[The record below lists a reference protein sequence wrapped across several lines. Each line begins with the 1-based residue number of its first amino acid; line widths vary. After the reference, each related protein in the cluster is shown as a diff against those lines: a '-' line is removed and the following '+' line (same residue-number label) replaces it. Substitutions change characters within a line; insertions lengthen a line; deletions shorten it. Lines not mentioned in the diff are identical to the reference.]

1 MRQVFAPQLRIRA
14 AAVGFL
20 VFLLGMVAAP
30 SAQAQQLPLSD
41 FYLWHTR
48 WINPA
53 AMGTRSLNQLMVS
66 HQQRYLNFG
75 GTLRNMSQF
84 LNYSSAPMG
93 RGGVFGWGLFLNHD
107 VFHTERRI
115 SVNIALAAQLIK
127 NGSSN
132 LSVGINT
139 GLINWGST
147 YDKYDVYD
155 RTDLL
160 LSKPTS
166 FAELDA
172 GMGVRYS
179 FSNYFIKSEA
189 NLMLSQIPGNMFS
202 KPSFGVGLFPHVLG
216 GGYFL
221 LSPDNNFY
229 IGPSVF
235 YKNTLHKQDSLNG
248 QPVDLGGLVKGQM
261 DIGLKARVMSWGV
274 WAAGGYR
281 IGNSAVTAGFG
292 VKILNP
298 DTLFDQSRSAL
309 FMDLNASAS
318 YPLNKSTMFGPS
330 IEVGLT
336 LAFGRVGEYNV
347 TVDTLTRIRGSFW
360 KNDGN
365 INTHRVQRLNNN
377 GPTGLQAVTEVE
389 EKKVTL
395 TYTWEDNMYRYL
407 GDNPV
412 VKSDTLLS
420 AVGQE
425 WEGVDGIISN
435 LVTEVIREALHP
447 DTSQVANP
455 DSLEPLKSLILVELT
470 GNLKANPI
478 EADFG
483 AQGAIFA
490 ADLPEKTQGDTLK
503 LLVEYDGRDTLVT
516 VYRDKNLS
524 NLELACLKMHVIRK
538 RLEFEINKYLSADMA
553 LVWQGAKG
561 TGEERIG
568 GRNVV
573 YLQRPKITSDHP
585 HQKTFVNPEVKLV
598 FTRYQNY
605 FETKA
610 AEKSA
615 SGANKEEAKLAR
627 ERRKRKNEYRDI
639 VE

>member
-1 MRQVFAPQLRIRA
+1 MQLVTAQKSKIRG
-14 AAVGFL
+14 AVLGW
-20 VFLLGMVAAP
+20 VAFLLGICAAAP
-30 SAQAQQLPLSD
+30 AMAQQLPLSD
-41 FYLWHTR
+41 LYLWHPR
-48 WINPA
+48 WVNPA
-53 AMGTRSLNQLMVS
+53 AMGTRSLNHLMVS
-66 HQQRYLNFG
+66 HQQRYLNYG
-75 GTLRNMSQF
+75 GSVRNMTQF
-84 LNYSSAPMG
+84 LNYSSAPLG
-93 RGGVFGWGLFLNHD
+93 RGGIFGWGLMLNHD

-115 SVNIALAAQLIK
+115 GINVAMAAQIIK
-127 NGSSN
+127 NQSSN

-147 YDKYDVYD
+147 YDKFDVYD
-155 RTDLL
+155 RSDNLL
-160 LSKPTS
+160 NKPSS

-179 FSNYFIKSEA
+179 YSNYFIKSEA
-189 NLMLSQIPGNMFS
+189 NLWLSQIPGNLFS
-202 KPSFGVGLFPHVLG
+202 KPSFGMNVFPHVLG

-235 YKNTLHKQDSLNG
+235 YKNTLHRPDSVAG
-248 QPVDLGGLVKGQM
+248 QLVDLGGIVRGSM
-261 DIGLKARVMSWGV
+261 DVGIKARILSWGV

-309 FMDLNASAS
+309 FLDLNASAS
-318 YPLNKSTMFGPS
+318 YPLNQSNVFGPS
-330 IEVGLT
+330 VEVGLT

-347 TVDTLTRIRGSFW
+347 TVDTITRIRGSFW

-365 INTHRVQRLNNN
+365 INTHRVNRLNKNA
-377 GPTGLQAVTEVE
+377 PQGLQAITEVG
-389 EKKVTL
+389 EKNVTL
-395 TYTWEDNMYRYL
+395 TYSWDDNMYRYL
-407 GDNPV
+407 GETPV
-412 VKSDTLLS
+412 PASDTLLS
-420 AVGQE
+420 AVGRE
-425 WEGVDGIISN
+425 WEGVDGIMSN

-455 DSLEPLKSLILVELT
+455 DSLEPLKSLILLELT
-470 GNLKANPI
+470 GNLKANSL

-483 AQGAIFA
+483 AQGAIFN
-490 ADLPEKTQGDTLK
+490 ADLPEKVKSDTLRM
-503 LLVEYDGRDTLVT
+503 LVEYDGRDTMVV
-516 VYRDKNLS
+516 VYKDKNLS
-524 NLELACLKMHVIRK
+524 NLELACLKMHAIRK
-538 RLEFEINKYLSADMA
+538 RLEFEINKYFSADMA

-561 TGEERIG
+561 AGEERIG

-573 YLQRPKITSDHP
+573 YLQRPKISSDHP
-585 HQKTFVNPEVKLV
+585 HQKTFLNPEIKLI
-598 FTRYQNY
+598 FTRFPNY
-605 FETKA
+605 FENKA
-610 AEKSA
+610 AEKSTK
-615 SGANKEEAKLAR
+615 SANKEEAKIAR